1 MVKHVVN
8 YHRVNMDVVPY
19 PMPFVVM
26 IIYIVVLMDIHV
38 MLNIHDVKK
47 VLREIRPIQFVPMVR
62 HRVRM
67 MKHVVKYRRT
77 VRVVVLYPM
86 LFVVVIKFIVVLRD
100 IDAKLKMIDVLNNL
114 FNRKKKKNENLFEWQ
129 KMKQN
134 FSQFNR
140 NRSKQKNSFLL
151 KNHFELKSNRKKF
164 VIFLIRNS
172 I

>member
-1 MVKHVVN
+1 
-8 YHRVNMDVVPY
+8 
-19 PMPFVVM
+19 
-26 IIYIVVLMDIHV
+26 
-38 MLNIHDVKK
+38 
-47 VLREIRPIQFVPMVR
+47 
-62 HRVRM
+62 

-114 FNRKKKKNENLFEWQ
+114 FNRKKNENLFEWQ